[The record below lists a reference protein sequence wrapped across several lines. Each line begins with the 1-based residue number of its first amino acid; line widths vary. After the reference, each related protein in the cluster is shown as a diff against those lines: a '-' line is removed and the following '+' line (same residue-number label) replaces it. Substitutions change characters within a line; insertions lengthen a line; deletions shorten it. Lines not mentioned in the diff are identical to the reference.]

1 MHLCGVHR
9 QSALDCAEL
18 QVVSARVQNC
28 HERVTTARQSTKNSP
43 FRVPILAMSATFT
56 MADQIWFNELIH
68 CQPTMVFWGEMDCA
82 FKLCVLGQPMT
93 SLIADWTK
101 IARK

>member
-1 MHLCGVHR
+1 
-9 QSALDCAEL
+9 
-18 QVVSARVQNC
+18 
-28 HERVTTARQSTKNSP
+28 
-43 FRVPILAMSATFT
+43 MSASFT
-56 MADQIWFNELIH
+56 MADQIWYNELIH

-82 FKLCVLGQPMT
+82 FKLRVLGQPMT